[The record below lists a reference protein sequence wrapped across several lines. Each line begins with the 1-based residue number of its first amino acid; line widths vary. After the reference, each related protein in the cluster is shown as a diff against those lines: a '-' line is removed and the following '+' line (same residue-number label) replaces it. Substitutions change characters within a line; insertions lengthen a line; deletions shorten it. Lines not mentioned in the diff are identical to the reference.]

1 MMLFRE
7 GGFCRSV
14 SAEAQPSIQNVSSVQ
29 KVTSSVGL
37 FLLGNRTLATPKVFY
52 AFQLSIE
59 KKTTEV
65 TF

>member
-1 MMLFRE
+1 MIEMLFRE
-7 GGFCRSV
+7 GGSV
-14 SAEAQPSIQNVSSVQ
+14 AEAQPSIRNVSSVQ

-37 FLLGNRTLATPKVFY
+37 FLLGNRKLATPKVFY
-52 AFQLSIE
+52 AFQLSIQ